1 MMPQR
6 MTILKHSRNKA
17 GRHKTGCPSLKT
29 QKESVW
35 NVLHMPYKDFTNLAS
50 QGVLRVILGGGVP
63 PSTPNPDPISDPKM
77 SFSTPFFRPD
87 L

>member
-1 MMPQR
+1 
-6 MTILKHSRNKA
+6 
-17 GRHKTGCPSLKT
+17 
-29 QKESVW
+29 
-35 NVLHMPYKDFTNLAS
+35 MPYKDFTNLAS

-63 PSTPNPDPISDPKM
+63 PSTLNPDPISDPKM